1 MHGTTFADE
10 IRPMMRYKSSVAVKQ
25 IVDVKERN
33 NESSVNRGCNLKV
46 CGFIE
51 SGWYRL
57 KILSKKKYNKLIEDF
72 EESQKKVEEL
82 KRINESIEKK
92 LEDNKTSC
100 RLNKGSQ
107 FCFDCKNSYRY
118 RTYMGIGE
126 VEQCG
131 CLLDVSCESFERKED
146 N

>member
-1 MHGTTFADE
+1 M
-10 IRPMMRYKSSVAVKQ
+10 KS
-25 IVDVKERN
+25 
-33 NESSVNRGCNLKV
+33 
-46 CGFIE
+46 
-51 SGWYRL
+51 
-57 KILSKKKYNKLIEDF
+57 LSKKKSNKLIEGF
-72 EESQKKVEEL
+72 EEWQKKVDEL

-100 RLNKGSQ
+100 RMNKGSQ

-131 CLLDVSCESFERKED
+131 CLLDVSCEDFKRKED